1 MTTRARL
8 VSKMF
13 HAVLFG
19 LAAASVSVSATGI
32 AMAQIVTTPRGVFP
46 AATYQGV
53 AASGI
58 TSFLGIR
65 YAAAPVGVLRFAPP
79 TPPAAVSGT
88 ISATAFGSPC
98 PQPPSPFGTAS
109 TDEDCLFL
117 NIYVPG
123 SSVSSR
129 NRLPVM
135 LFYHGGAFVE
145 GEGSDY
151 DPTQMAIQGNAI
163 VVTTNYRLGILG
175 YVAAAALSAESGNGV
190 SGNYGLEDQQFAL
203 QWVNQNISAF
213 GGDPH
218 NVTIF
223 GESAGGFSVCA
234 NIVSPAA
241 SGLFQ
246 RAITESGP
254 CATPLPTLA
263 GAEAQGAVI
272 VSALG
277 CNESTSAATVACLR
291 SLSVASILSE
301 EDSIAA
307 AANLASLAAFF
318 PNVDGVVI
326 PQQPVLALALGQY
339 NHVPIIEGTNHN
351 EGALFVALG
360 FDLNP
365 ARGPL
370 TTAEYPQA
378 ILSLADA
385 LVSETAG
392 LISGSDSSN
401 LTSTQQQQ
409 AQTIANEIV
418 NQYPLGNFD
427 NNPGTALSA
436 VLTDSL
442 FSCTKN
448 ISDEVFSLSVPTFG
462 YEFNDANAPMVF
474 LPPVS
479 FPYGA
484 THTDELQFLFTI
496 GGQPSELSSSE
507 QTLATTMKGYW
518 TNFAQNGNPNSF
530 GSPLWLSFS
539 IAAPNDQSLVAPTPM
554 NEDNFAT
561 AHNCNFWTG
570 ILLETILEAGADQ
583 LQADGIVP

>member
-1 MTTRARL
+1 MTTRARSFSVFALTAVIL
-8 VSKMF
+8 VSLF
-13 HAVLFG
+13 VGGTGSAV
-19 LAAASVSVSATGI
+19 
-32 AMAQIVTTPRGVFP
+32 AQTITTPGGVFP

-53 AASGI
+53 AGSGI

-65 YAAAPVGVLRFAPP
+65 YAAAPVGALRFAPP
-79 TPPAAVSGT
+79 TPPAAVSGA
-88 ISATAFGSPC
+88 ISATAFGSSC
-98 PQPPSPFGTAS
+98 PQPASPFGTAS
-109 TDEDCLFL
+109 TNEDCLFL
-117 NIYVPG
+117 NVYVPG
-123 SSVSSR
+123 ASVSSR
-129 NRLPVM
+129 NRMPVM
-135 LFYHGGAFVE
+135 VFYHGGAFIE
-145 GEGSDY
+145 GEGSEY

-175 YVAAAALSAESGNGV
+175 YMADAALSAESGNGV

-203 QWVNQNISAF
+203 QWVNQNIPAF
-213 GGDPH
+213 GGDPN

-234 NIVSPAA
+234 NIVSPLA

-263 GAEAQGAVI
+263 GAEAQGATI
-272 VSALG
+272 VSALA
-277 CNESTSAATVACLR
+277 CNDSTNAATVACLR
-291 SLSVASILSE
+291 SLSVNSILAE
-301 EDSIAA
+301 EDSITA

-326 PQQPVLALALGQY
+326 PQEPVLALALGEY

-351 EGALFVALG
+351 EGALFVAIG
-360 FDLNP
+360 FDFNP

-370 TTAEYPQA
+370 TTAEYPAA

-392 LISGSDSSN
+392 LISGSDSSS
-401 LTSTQQQQ
+401 LSSTQQQE
-409 AQTIANEIV
+409 AQGIANEIV

-448 ISDEVFSLSVPTFG
+448 VSDEVFSLSVPTFG
-462 YEFNDANAPMVF
+462 YELNDASAPMLF

-484 THTDELQFLFTI
+484 THTDELQFLFAI
-496 GGQPSELSSSE
+496 GGLSSELSSSE
-507 QTLATTMKGYW
+507 QTLAKTMKGYW
-518 TNFAQNGNPNSF
+518 TNFARNSNPNSF
-530 GSPLWLSFS
+530 GSPAWLLFS
-539 IAAPNDQSLVAPTPM
+539 IAVPNDQSLVAPTPTI
-554 NEDNFAT
+554 EDDFAT
-561 AHNCNFWTG
+561 EHHCNFWTG
-570 ILLETILEAGADQ
+570 VLLQTVLESAASQ
-583 LQADGIVP
+583 LQADGITP